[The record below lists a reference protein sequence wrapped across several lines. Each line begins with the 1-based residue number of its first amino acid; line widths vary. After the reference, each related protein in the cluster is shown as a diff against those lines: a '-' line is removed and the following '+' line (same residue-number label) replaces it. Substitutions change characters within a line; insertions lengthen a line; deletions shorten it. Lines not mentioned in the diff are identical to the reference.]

1 LTNSSYFL
9 FFFLAIAIGDN
20 AGDVRWPWGTAP
32 GYTSST
38 GCHLLGNVAG
48 SDPMA
53 YNTGKYICNADGS
66 LTLGQHA
73 NRFLCT
79 APVLPANRDAT
90 IPFSLPSDGGCYT
103 LGAAET
109 AVAALATNKNKICKV
124 PADFNP
130 KNAGGCVN
138 SVTTKTETGG
148 ALAGLSI
155 GSPDTCSALS
165 TAASTE
171 LTDLAKTCCILN
183 SGAAES
189 FCTADKVPSKN
200 RFLCKV
206 PANWRG
212 EGKAGKNGNTCDSL
226 VEFYSL
232 PVGDSTDPSA
242 GALLNSRGSGID
254 FSTPYNCDNPTI
266 PDKAVEMI
274 DWLANPSQGCC
285 GGGTDSDS
293 TCAGQSCIVN
303 EVIVYGSMCRVLA
316 PAPAPSNLEKDSS
329 ATSVAVAFG
338 AIVAVACSVFAM

>member
-1 LTNSSYFL
+1 MTNSSYFL
-9 FFFLAIAIGDN
+9 FCFLAIAIGDN
-20 AGDVRWPWGTAP
+20 AGDLRWPWGTAP
-32 GYTSST
+32 GYTTST
-38 GCHLLGNVAG
+38 GCNLLGNVAG

-53 YNTGKYICNADGS
+53 YNTGKYVCNADGS

-109 AVAALATNKNKICKV
+109 AVAALTISKNKICKV
-124 PADFNP
+124 PADFNQ
-130 KNAGGCVN
+130 KNCYLSDPDA
-138 SVTTKTETGG
+138 VTTKTKTGG

-171 LTDLAKTCCILN
+171 LTDLAKTCCNLN

-189 FCTADKVPSKN
+189 FCAAD
-200 RFLCKV
+200 
-206 PANWRG
+206 
-212 EGKAGKNGNTCDSL
+212 
-226 VEFYSL
+226 
-232 PVGDSTDPSA
+232 
-242 GALLNSRGSGID
+242 
-254 FSTPYNCDNPTI
+254 
-266 PDKAVEMI
+266 
-274 DWLANPSQGCC
+274 
-285 GGGTDSDS
+285 
-293 TCAGQSCIVN
+293 
-303 EVIVYGSMCRVLA
+303 VLA
-316 PAPAPSNLEKDSS
+316 PAPALTAPAPSNLEKDSS

>member
-1 LTNSSYFL
+1 M
-9 FFFLAIAIGDN
+9 FFFYSGSSFADFFKAVTIGDMV
-20 AGDVRWPWGTAP
+20 DSKFPWGTLP

-38 GCHLLGNVAG
+38 GCQFLNNNA
-48 SDPMA
+48 
-53 YNTGKYICNADGS
+53 GKYVCNADGS
-66 LTLGQHA
+66 LTLGQHK

-79 APVLPANRDAT
+79 TPVLPANRDAT
-90 IPFSLPSDGGCYT
+90 LPASLPSDGGCYT

-109 AVAALATNKNKICKV
+109 AVAALATNKNKICKI
-124 PADFNP
+124 PADFDPN
-130 KNAGGCVN
+130 CVA

-189 FCTADKVPSKN
+189 FCTVDKVPSKN

-212 EGKAGKNGNTCDSL
+212 EGKAGKNGNICDSL

-338 AIVAVACSVFAM
+338 AIVAVACSAVFATM

>member
-1 LTNSSYFL
+1 
-9 FFFLAIAIGDN
+9 
-20 AGDVRWPWGTAP
+20 
-32 GYTSST
+32 
-38 GCHLLGNVAG
+38 
-48 SDPMA
+48 MA
-53 YNTGKYICNADGS
+53 YNTGKYVCNADGS
-66 LTLGQHA
+66 VTLGQHA
-73 NRFLCT
+73 NRMLCT

-189 FCTADKVPSKN
+189 FCAAD
-200 RFLCKV
+200 
-206 PANWRG
+206 
-212 EGKAGKNGNTCDSL
+212 
-226 VEFYSL
+226 
-232 PVGDSTDPSA
+232 
-242 GALLNSRGSGID
+242 
-254 FSTPYNCDNPTI
+254 
-266 PDKAVEMI
+266 
-274 DWLANPSQGCC
+274 
-285 GGGTDSDS
+285 
-293 TCAGQSCIVN
+293 
-303 EVIVYGSMCRVLA
+303 VLA
-316 PAPAPSNLEKDSS
+316 PAPALTAPAPSNLEKDSS

-338 AIVAVACSVFAM
+338 AIVVVACSVFAM

>member
-1 LTNSSYFL
+1 M
-9 FFFLAIAIGDN
+9 
-20 AGDVRWPWGTAP
+20 
-32 GYTSST
+32 
-38 GCHLLGNVAG
+38 LGNVAN

-53 YNTGKYICNADGS
+53 YNVGKYVCNADGS
-66 LTLGQHA
+66 VTLGQHA
-73 NRFLCT
+73 NRMLCT

-189 FCTADKVPSKN
+189 F
-200 RFLCKV
+200 
-206 PANWRG
+206 
-212 EGKAGKNGNTCDSL
+212 
-226 VEFYSL
+226 
-232 PVGDSTDPSA
+232 
-242 GALLNSRGSGID
+242 
-254 FSTPYNCDNPTI
+254 
-266 PDKAVEMI
+266 
-274 DWLANPSQGCC
+274 
-285 GGGTDSDS
+285 
-293 TCAGQSCIVN
+293 
-303 EVIVYGSMCRVLA
+303 
-316 PAPAPSNLEKDSS
+316 
-329 ATSVAVAFG
+329 
-338 AIVAVACSVFAM
+338 